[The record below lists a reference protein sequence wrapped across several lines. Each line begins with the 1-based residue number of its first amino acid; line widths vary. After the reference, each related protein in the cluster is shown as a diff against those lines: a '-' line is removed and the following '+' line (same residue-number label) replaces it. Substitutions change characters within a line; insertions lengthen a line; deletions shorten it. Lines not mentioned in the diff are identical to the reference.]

1 MVYNCFIKC
10 QVCGSITRIRL
21 QVGWQ
26 DEHPIVIACGKCG
39 ISLTGKVI
47 IGQYTPGLSF
57 SFDNADI
64 VDDSN
69 AEYVIECSG
78 EFPTKKMC
86 ADAHDFDITPFIRN
100 QTRMENSDGYEQFG
114 QSVATLNR
122 TVQRWAEYKRVFDL
136 AQNGNTEYL
145 IQEVKKI
152 IPENV
157 VPGKKKLEILRAVH
171 MVEVIG
177 FISPLRSDI
186 LSDLTVS
193 NSVLKLNFKQIT
205 SLIEYLNL
213 HDGYSLNNLQ
223 SSIYKIMGEFLEAF
237 KYLIPAFAIQFYKN
251 GELDYEQE
259 GSTTSSFDLVR
270 QFYLDAYETLGNLLI
285 LPIALNNIKYR
296 NDYKTVNPIIDKST
310 ATLDDFLKLTK
321 AKRYHFCNRHEL
333 YTDYLNVTV
342 NSKLRNAIGHND
354 VEYDPISQQITYI
367 PDPKVRSKK
376 RTAYLLEF
384 ENEAVHMF
392 QAILVIAEYLYRIKE
407 IDLLSNGE
415 VPSQLELPVIKEK
428 KIGRNEMCPCGS
440 GKKFKKCCLG
450 KGIYD

>member
-39 ISLTGKVI
+39 ISLTGKVT
-47 IGQYTPGLSF
+47 IGQDIPGISF
-57 SFDNADI
+57 CFDNADI
-64 VDDSN
+64 IDDTK
-69 AEYVIECSG
+69 AEYMVECSG

-86 ADAHDFDITPFIRN
+86 ADPHDFDMTPFIRN
-100 QTRMENSDGYEQFG
+100 QERMKDNNGYEEFCK
-114 QSVATLNR
+114 SVSTLNK

-136 AQNGNTEYL
+136 AQNGNTDYL

-157 VPGKKKLEILRAVH
+157 VPGRKRLEVLRAVH

-177 FISPLRSDI
+177 FISPLRRDMISN
-186 LSDLTVS
+186 LTVS
-193 NSVLKLNFKQIT
+193 SSVLKLNFKQIAG
-205 SLIEYLNL
+205 LIDYLDS
-213 HDGYSLNNLQ
+213 HDGYSLKDLQ
-223 SSIYKIMGEFLEAF
+223 SSIYKIMSEFVEVF
-237 KYLIPAFAIQFYKN
+237 KYLIPALANQFYK
-251 GELDYEQE
+251 EDKFDYAQE
-259 GSTTSSFDLVR
+259 GSTTSSFELVK

-285 LPIALNNIKYR
+285 LPVALNNIKYR
-296 NDYKTVNPIIDKST
+296 NDYNVFNST
-310 ATLDDFLKLTK
+310 LENGAVSLDDFLKMAK
-321 AKRYHFCNRHEL
+321 AKRYHFCDQNEI
-333 YTDYLNVTV
+333 YTDYLHITV

-354 VEYDPISQQITYI
+354 VEYDSISQQITYI
-367 PDPKVRSKK
+367 PDPKARSKK
-376 RTAYLLEF
+376 RTAFLLEF

-407 IDLLSNGE
+407 IDLLNKGE
-415 VPSQLELPVIKEK
+415 IPRQLNVTVIKEK
-428 KIGRNEMCPCGS
+428 KIGRNDLCPCGS